1 MQKGLVRRFHSRPW
15 RSMALPGGD
24 IPCTGGA
31 LPTWEPTLSSV
42 SFYTSLLEGPALLT
56 QGLPCKGMFAD
67 IQIGKPNS
75 TGQRIASSWGQFS
88 SLPQLDDFPT
98 MPGKEQ
104 ELLVVAALTDAK
116 A

>member
-1 MQKGLVRRFHSRPW
+1 MQGDVRRHPDWQTKLYRPED
-15 RSMALPGGD
+15 S
-24 IPCTGGA
+24 I
-31 LPTWEPTLSSV
+31 V
-42 SFYTSLLEGPALLT
+42 
-56 QGLPCKGMFAD
+56 
-67 IQIGKPNS
+67 
-75 TGQRIASSWGQFS
+75 S